1 MDHSQKA
8 ALIATSY
15 LLTATRTYIP
25 MGMGIHR
32 DTKNVDFDLLFRSVK
47 IDSYNRQI
55 LNIFT
60 GIKSLK

>member
-25 MGMGIHR
+25 MGGGQKMLTSTSHSGG
-32 DTKNVDFDLLFRSVK
+32 VK
-47 IDSYNRQI
+47 IDSSDVQI
-55 LNIFT
+55 LKI
-60 GIKSLK
+60 